1 MGIFGFF
8 SQQETIDEIQNYLN
22 KEAIILDVRTKAEW
36 DEGHIEGAKHIVLN
50 SIPDHIDK
58 IKGFQKPIIAVCKS
72 GGRSQSATD
81 YLSQNGLDIING
93 GPWENVAQFIE

>member
-1 MGIFGFF
+1 MFGFF
-8 SQQETIDEIQNYLN
+8 SQQETIDEIQKYL
-22 KEAIILDVRTKAEW
+22 KKDAVILDVRTKEEW
-36 DEGHIEGAKHIVLN
+36 DEGHIEGAEHIVLN
-50 SIPDHIDK
+50 TIPDHIDK

>member
-8 SQQETIDEIQNYLN
+8 SQQETIDEIQNYL
-22 KEAIILDVRTKAEW
+22 KKDAIILDVRTKVEW

-50 SIPDHIDK
+50 SIPDHIDR

>member
-8 SQQETIDEIQNYLN
+8 SQQETIDEIQKYL
-22 KEAIILDVRTKAEW
+22 KKDAVILDVRTKEEW
-36 DEGHIEGAKHIVLN
+36 DEGHIEGAEHIVLN
-50 SIPDHIDK
+50 TIPDHIDK

>member
-8 SQQETIDEIQNYLN
+8 SQQEIIDEIQKYLN
-22 KEAIILDVRTKAEW
+22 KEAVIMDVRTKAEW

-50 SIPDHIDK
+50 TIPDHIDM

-81 YLSQNGLDIING
+81 FLSQNGLDIING
-93 GPWENVAQFIE
+93 GPWENVAQLIE

>member
-8 SQQETIDEIQNYLN
+8 SQQETINEIQNYL
-22 KEAIILDVRTKAEW
+22 KKDAIILDVRTKAEW

-50 SIPDHIDK
+50 SIPDHIDR

>member
-8 SQQETIDEIQNYLN
+8 SQQETIDEIQKYLN
-22 KEAIILDVRTKAEW
+22 KDAVILDVRTKEEW
-36 DEGHIEGAKHIVLN
+36 DEGHIEGAEHIVLN
-50 SIPDHIDK
+50 TIPDHIDK

-93 GPWENVAQFIE
+93 GPWENVAQFME